1 MDFAALLIQR
11 GVLESL
17 GVILALLILVC
28 NRKDEL

>member
-17 GVILALLILVC
+17 VVILALLILVC